1 MPAAPRRCLLAAAKA
16 QAEGELC
23 GWNRRLHLEIRRLQD
38 TRMYRGATSA
48 PSGRVGSQAAST
60 KASASG
66 EQSPTGKFRNGATPY
81 ALVLAKRLG
90 LRYVTSDSLS
100 IRRARRGRGWIYIGH
115 NQHPIRDPKI
125 IRRLARLAV
134 PPAYADVLYAADPDA
149 HLQAIGRDA
158 AGRLQYRYHTRW
170 EDVRELR
177 KSRRLAR
184 LADALPRI
192 QRCISQCLA
201 SQACTREFVCAA
213 IIDLVTRSA
222 IRAGT
227 ETYTRLRGTRGAV
240 TLLKSNVTVR
250 GKVITLKFRSKGGK
264 IVTKEVAAGRLARAI
279 RALLRLPGRRLFQHR
294 LEDGEVRTV
303 TAHEVNTCLR
313 EMAGTS
319 ISLKDFRMLLAS
331 ARVLEALAQ
340 VQPAPRERQ
349 RRKQVRAA
357 VSAAAD
363 DLANTPTICR
373 KSYVHESVV
382 RAFEQGVLERFST
395 SLKYSRSPIGC
406 ASVLAKVIATMGK
419 PSGSEGERGSA
430 RAR

>member
-1 MPAAPRRCLLAAAKA
+1 
-16 QAEGELC
+16 
-23 GWNRRLHLEIRRLQD
+23 
-38 TRMYRGATSA
+38 MYRGATSA
-48 PSGRVGSQAAST
+48 PSARAGSHSPST
-60 KASASG
+60 NASASG
-66 EQSPTGKFRNGATPY
+66 ERSPTGKFRNGVTPH
-81 ALVLAKRLG
+81 AIVLAKRLG
-90 LRYVTSDSLS
+90 LRYVASDTLS
-100 IRRARRGRGWIYIGH
+100 IRRARRGRGWIYIGE

-134 PPAYADVLYAADPDA
+134 PPAYADVLYAADPHA

-158 AGRLQYRYHTRW
+158 AGRLQYRYHSRW

-192 QRCISQCLA
+192 QRRIAQCLA
-201 SQACTREFVCAA
+201 SEQCTREFACAA

-222 IRAGT
+222 IRAGN
-227 ETYTRLRGTRGAV
+227 EAYTRLRGTRGAV

-264 IVTKEVAAGRLARAI
+264 IITKKVAAGRLARAI
-279 RALLRLPGRRLFQHR
+279 RPLLRLPGRRLFQHQ
-294 LEDGEVRTV
+294 LENGEVRTV
-303 TAHEVNTCLR
+303 TTHEVNTCLR

-331 ARVLEALAQ
+331 ARVLETLAQ
-340 VQPAPRERQ
+340 VTRAPRERQ

-363 DLANTPTICR
+363 ELANTPTICR

-395 SLKYSRSPIGC
+395 SLKHARSPIRR
-406 ASVLAKVIATMGK
+406 ARVLAKIIAAADK
-419 PSGSEGERGSA
+419 LPWSEGQRGST
-430 RAR
+430 RARRGAAQACSSGR